1 MTIDSIHR
9 MNESIDHYQSQSSL
23 TIFPLFYLFYSA
35 ICGTPYYYPQ
45 RMYLEFPPSNG
56 KCKGSW
62 RRMIARTFRIV
73 IIDAVVGVIV
83 IVSGSV
89 QSLLEQRNKTRGQ
102 LLVML
107 LRQESVCSMATV
119 TGTSA
124 AKVTLDA

>member
-1 MTIDSIHR
+1 
-9 MNESIDHYQSQSSL
+9 
-23 TIFPLFYLFYSA
+23 
-35 ICGTPYYYPQ
+35 
-45 RMYLEFPPSNG
+45 
-56 KCKGSW
+56 
-62 RRMIARTFRIV
+62 MIARTFRIV